1 MVEDTEKQDNTS
13 PQQEVLDKAKL
24 YRPLWKVKKEALPLE
39 PLWGVFLFKKAIT
52 SIVGDPGV
60 GKTCFGYDL
69 GGALCLGKPYLDIPA
84 DEPVN
89 MLYMDFESADSL
101 VSSRASFI
109 FGETDIPHFYIYNSP
124 EFYLSQVMQET
135 VDFCREN
142 KVNLLA
148 IDNQTTAFAT
158 RDENDNA
165 EAAKQMKLIRI
176 LANAIDSSIILFH
189 HTSKANLA
197 GTRKGSGAFARA
209 RLADICLN
217 VNVIDE
223 ETRDVVYLEMTKN
236 RFDDEDKVLWYLKKE
251 GGQFVRTDPPIG
263 SSAGEPKVNTMIY
276 GASTAVL
283 SILRNGTGDEPLK
296 FRALV
301 AEMTKRGYNENWTDH
316 AVRKLKQQ
324 NRVWSPV
331 YGAIAIGKS

>member
-1 MVEDTEKQDNTS
+1 VDEVEKQGKAEL
-13 PQQEVLDKAKL
+13 QQEVLDKSKL

-52 SIVGDPGV
+52 SIVGDPGS
-60 GKTCFGYDL
+60 GKTTMGYNL
-69 GGALCLGKPYLDIPA
+69 GGTLCLGKPYLDIPA

-101 VSSRASFI
+101 VSSRASFV
-109 FGETDIPHFYIYNSP
+109 FGETEIPNFYIYNSP
-124 EFYLSQVMQET
+124 DFYLSQVLKET
-135 VDFCREN
+135 IDFCREN
-142 KVNLLA
+142 KINLLA

-165 EAAKQMKLIRI
+165 EAARQMKLVRM

-189 HTSKANLA
+189 HTSKANLS

-217 VNVIDE
+217 INLVDE
-223 ETRDVVYLEMTKN
+223 EKRDIVYLEMSKN

-251 GGQFVRTDPPIG
+251 KGQFIRTEPPLG
-263 SSAGEPKVNTMIY
+263 TFGEPQVNTMIY
-276 GASTAVL
+276 RASAEVL
-283 SILRNGTGDEPLK
+283 SILKNGSKEEPMK
-296 FRALV
+296 FQAIV
-301 AEMTKRGYNENWTDH
+301 AEMTKRGFNESWADH

-324 NRVWSPV
+324 NRVCSPRF
-331 YGAIAIGKS
+331 GFIAIGKSS